1 MRPIAMPRPQP
12 PAMAKISK
20 TEVRA
25 LALLLL
31 LALAGCGSAED
42 PQDRALNQAAAD
54 TDINAA
60 APANAQDAK

>member
-1 MRPIAMPRPQP
+1 MRAL
-12 PAMAKISK
+12 
-20 TEVRA
+20 VL
-25 LALLLL
+25 LALLAL

-60 APANAQDAK
+60 AAAPANATGQ

>member
-1 MRPIAMPRPQP
+1 MRA
-12 PAMAKISK
+12 A
-20 TEVRA
+20 
-25 LALLLL
+25 ALLLL

-60 APANAQDAK
+60 APAPDTSNAQGQ